1 VAIVLRLVQCYQH
14 SKKQEFMVL
23 EKQFAELE
31 HRGILPRGERLIP
44 ISSRDPGNT
53 VIWQA
58 RFENLGAAEAALKLF
73 ETNPEHTALANQQK
87 RFFESTWVEFYEIM
101 EC

>member
-1 VAIVLRLVQCYQH
+1 VAIVLRLIQRFQP
-14 SKKQEFMVL
+14 SKKQEFLNL

-31 HRGILPRGERLIP
+31 HRGILPRGERLISIAGREP
-44 ISSRDPGNT
+44 NNT

-58 RFENLGAAEAALKLF
+58 RFENLGAAEKALKLF
-73 ETNPEHTALANQQK
+73 ETNPQHTELAIKQVP
-87 RFFESTWVEFYEIM
+87 FFKNAWIEFYEVL